1 MLHDFHRK
9 PITSAPAKRV
19 ASIRTMSQLRYKKV
33 NKEAQALRFLFT
45 MAWGREERAIKRLS
59 SALSKWWQW
68 KPLEYEVVPLSMYKA
83 GARTRFWPPTKLR
96 WRNFVKGE
104 IWGWRQEPFSWGHEP
119 KSQTRSFVGG
129 DANQSNAWIKIS
141 CLLSRAELLCVAF
154 DWREMGRFIGI
165 GYFSPSLYIVPLLA
179 YPHYRIIQKKLY
191 RAPKSIWTII
201 HNCPSDPRFLIYQ
214 PTWLFVYWVCLW

>member
-1 MLHDFHRK
+1 
-9 PITSAPAKRV
+9 
-19 ASIRTMSQLRYKKV
+19 MSQLRYKKV

-68 KPLEYEVVPLSMYKA
+68 KPLEYEVVPLSMYKG

-129 DANQSNAWIKIS
+129 DANQNNAWIKIS

-179 YPHYRIIQKKLY
+179 YTQYRITNAKSVLYKKFGTRPHFHLD
-191 RAPKSIWTII
+191 
-201 HNCPSDPRFLIYQ
+201 HN
-214 PTWLFVYWVCLW
+214 T